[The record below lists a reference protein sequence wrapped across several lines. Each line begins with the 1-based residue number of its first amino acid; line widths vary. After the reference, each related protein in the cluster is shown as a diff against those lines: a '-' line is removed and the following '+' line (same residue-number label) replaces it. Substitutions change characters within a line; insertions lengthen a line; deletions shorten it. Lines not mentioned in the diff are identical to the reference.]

1 MGPRKTNVHRQS
13 VGYSDPEWG
22 RETQWFSPE
31 YLSPQ
36 RVRRAP
42 VFGPGVGKGKVATGN
57 WLHTREVIK

>member
-1 MGPRKTNVHRQS
+1 MSSGRVWATVIQS
-13 VGYSDPEWG
+13 GRWDPS

-42 VFGPGVGKGKVATGN
+42 AFGPGVGRGKVATGS